1 MPVGYADDLATCSTS
16 KYKSDK
22 AIEVVAAQGRTRR
35 YDKNSGILV
44 YGEDRTESDQN
55 LTLCSFKLGCD
66 KVSERVHYINVGIRA
81 SISEDDTSG
90 LEERVSKAKRTL
102 NAISGLGVRRC
113 GITIRTCNIGG
124 RSNQDVWM

>member
-44 YGEDRTESDQN
+44 YGEDRTESNQN
-55 LTLCSFKLGCD
+55 SLL
-66 KVSERVHYINVGIRA
+66 IQIR
-81 SISEDDTSG
+81 
-90 LEERVSKAKRTL
+90 LR
-102 NAISGLGVRRC
+102 
-113 GITIRTCNIGG
+113 
-124 RSNQDVWM
+124 